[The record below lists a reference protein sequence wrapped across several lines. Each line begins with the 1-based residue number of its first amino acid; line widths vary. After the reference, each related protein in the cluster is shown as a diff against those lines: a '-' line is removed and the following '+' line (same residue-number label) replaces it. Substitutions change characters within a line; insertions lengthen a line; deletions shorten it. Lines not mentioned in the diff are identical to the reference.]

1 MVAHGRACSRVG
13 EKTRFPVT
21 LLKMTLNKR
30 KNSIIP
36 VINFS
41 FRAKTMYSANREDIL
56 NMSNKELEMSISSGE
71 IDVSAE

>member
-1 MVAHGRACSRVG
+1 M
-13 EKTRFPVT
+13 
-21 LLKMTLNKR
+21 
-30 KNSIIP
+30 IP

-71 IDVSAE
+71 INVSAHSGMD